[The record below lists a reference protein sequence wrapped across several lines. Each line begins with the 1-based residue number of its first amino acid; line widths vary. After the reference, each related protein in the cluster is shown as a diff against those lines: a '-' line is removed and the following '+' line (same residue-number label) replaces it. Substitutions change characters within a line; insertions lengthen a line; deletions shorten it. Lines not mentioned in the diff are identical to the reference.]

1 VFLSKAGAYQA
12 LDQKIKT
19 YLQYSGRRPYF

>member
-1 VFLSKAGAYQA
+1 VKTELNVGEGVENYKSATE

-19 YLQYSGRRPYF
+19 YL